1 MSVQDWT
8 VTEVLLASLT
18 IILLI
23 FTLTIGILL
32 SRLAQE
38 ISKGG
43 SKLNSLLTSIDVR
56 IREIS
61 EAITAL
67 RLEINAS
74 KDKEEINPKSPSGK
88 SW

>member
-1 MSVQDWT
+1 MSVQEWT

-18 IILLI
+18 IVLLI
-23 FTLTIGILL
+23 NTLTIGILL
-32 SRLAQE
+32 SRLALGMA
-38 ISKGG
+38 KDG

-74 KDKEEINPKSPSGK
+74 KDKEEISPKSKSGK

>member
-38 ISKGG
+38 ISKSGA
-43 SKLNSLLTSIDVR
+43 KLNSLLTSIDVR

-74 KDKEEINPKSPSGK
+74 RDQEDINPKSQSGK

>member
-18 IILLI
+18 FVLLI
-23 FTLTIGILL
+23 CTLTIGILL

-43 SKLNSLLTSIDVR
+43 TKLNSLLTSIDVR

-74 KDKEEINPKSPSGK
+74 KDKEEINPKSQGGK

>member
-18 IILLI
+18 IVLLI
-23 FTLTIGILL
+23 STLTMGMLL

-38 ISKGG
+38 ISKSG

-67 RLEINAS
+67 RLEINAN
-74 KDKEEINPKSPSGK
+74 KDKEEINPKSKSGK

>member
-18 IILLI
+18 IVLLI
-23 FTLTIGILL
+23 CTLTMGILL

-38 ISKGG
+38 ISKSG

-74 KDKEEINPKSPSGK
+74 KDKEEVGPKSKSGK

>member
-18 IILLI
+18 IVLLI
-23 FTLTIGILL
+23 CTLTIGILL

-74 KDKEEINPKSPSGK
+74 KDKEEINPKSQSGK

>member
-18 IILLI
+18 IVLLI
-23 FTLTIGILL
+23 FTLTMGMLL

-38 ISKGG
+38 ISKSG

-61 EAITAL
+61 EALTAL

-74 KDKEEINPKSPSGK
+74 KDREEINPKSKSGK

>member
-18 IILLI
+18 IVVLI
-23 FTLTIGILL
+23 CTLTIGIFL

-74 KDKEEINPKSPSGK
+74 KDKEDINPQSPSGTP
-88 SW
+88 W

>member
-18 IILLI
+18 IVLLI
-23 FTLTIGILL
+23 CTLTIGILL

-38 ISKGG
+38 ISKSG

-74 KDKEEINPKSPSGK
+74 KDKEDINPKSQSGK

>member
-18 IILLI
+18 MVLLI

-38 ISKGG
+38 ISKSGA
-43 SKLNSLLTSIDVR
+43 KLNSLLTSMDVR

-67 RLEINAS
+67 RLGINAS
-74 KDKEEINPKSPSGK
+74 KDQEDINPKSQSGK

>member
-18 IILLI
+18 IVLLI
-23 FTLTIGILL
+23 CTLTMGILL
-32 SRLAQE
+32 SRLTQE
-38 ISKGG
+38 ISKSG

-74 KDKEEINPKSPSGK
+74 KDKEEINPKSQSGK

>member
-18 IILLI
+18 IVLLI
-23 FTLTIGILL
+23 NTLTIGILL
-32 SRLAQE
+32 SRLAQG
-38 ISKGG
+38 IGKDG

-74 KDKEEINPKSPSGK
+74 KDKEEIGPKSKSGK

>member
-18 IILLI
+18 IILLVC
-23 FTLTIGILL
+23 TLMMGLLL

-38 ISKGG
+38 VSKNG

-74 KDKEEINPKSPSGK
+74 KDKEEINPKSQGGD